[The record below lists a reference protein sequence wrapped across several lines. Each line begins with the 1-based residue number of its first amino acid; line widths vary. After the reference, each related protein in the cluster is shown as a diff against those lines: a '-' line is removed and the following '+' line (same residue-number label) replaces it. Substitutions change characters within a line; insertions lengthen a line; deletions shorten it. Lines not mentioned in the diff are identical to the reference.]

1 MDIWLT
7 AAENGKISA
16 AILLDL
22 SAGFD
27 VINHKVL
34 LSKLEEYGLDDLA
47 ISWFEDYLSQR
58 SQCVQIEYKFS
69 SFLNVLWGVPQGS
82 ILGPLL
88 FVIFINELP
97 ETIKLNGNNAEK
109 EETDDDEDEE
119 HIVVYANDNTP
130 TTSHEDPIIL
140 EAKTQRIADCVSD
153 WFSRNDMLVSSEK
166 TKLLY
171 IWNSEESIS

>member
-58 SQCVQIEYKFS
+58 SQCVQIESKFS
-69 SFLNVLWGVPQGS
+69 SFLNVQWGVPQGS

-109 EETDDDEDEE
+109 EETG
-119 HIVVYANDNTP
+119 
-130 TTSHEDPIIL
+130 
-140 EAKTQRIADCVSD
+140 
-153 WFSRNDMLVSSEK
+153 
-166 TKLLY
+166 
-171 IWNSEESIS
+171 